1 MKTNE
6 TFLII
11 LAVLLAIAFC
21 AILYKWLFTPR
32 KSAVVRKSV
41 KRLKRV
47 NDTISFR
54 ENQKLLQWKIGLARF
69 FGRFP
74 MLKFTEEDRDEAQK
88 LIVAVDKRS
97 KSGRLLLPEEIYC
110 HQLAI
115 AGIIFLLCLF
125 GMFISPLSIC
135 GILIIPLL
143 MRIPI
148 KLLESEREV
157 YAVALA
163 DEFLSFYKLYY
174 VQFIRPDNVTTL
186 SYVINDYLPS
196 ASIEVKKVLKVVDGD
211 LAKGEEFALK
221 RWDQRFPTCPKVHK
235 FVAVAQAR
243 LKGDNS
249 AYEAMDSLLHLLQE
263 EHENFFERERLKREK
278 KIQSRINTFVLIG
291 VCVVVVMSF
300 IMML

>member
-1 MKTNE
+1 MTVNE

-11 LAVLLAIAFC
+11 LAVLVAIVFC
-21 AILYKWLFTPR
+21 IIVYKWLFTPR

-41 KRLKRV
+41 KRLKRMD
-47 NDTISFR
+47 DTISFR
-54 ENQKLLQWKIGLARF
+54 ENQKLLQWKVDVARF

-74 MLKFTEEDRDEAQK
+74 MLRFSTEDRDELQK
-88 LIVAVDKRS
+88 LIVSTDKRA

-110 HQLAI
+110 RQLAI
-115 AGIIFLLCLF
+115 AGVIFVLCLV
-125 GMFISPLSIC
+125 GMVISPLAIC
-135 GILIIPLL
+135 GILLVPFL
-143 MRIPI
+143 MRIPVKI
-148 KLLESEREV
+148 LESEREA
-157 YAVALA
+157 YTVALA
-163 DEFLSFYKLYY
+163 DEFLAFYKLYY

-196 ASIEVKKVLKVVDGD
+196 ASIEVKKILKVVDGD

-243 LKGDNS
+243 LKGDKS

-263 EHENFFERERLKREK
+263 EHEIYFERERLKREK
-278 KIQSRINTFVLIG
+278 KIQSRINAFVLIG
-291 VCVVVVMSF
+291 VTAVVVMSF
-300 IMML
+300 IMMF